1 MMKTIKILLLLGLFS
16 VTVLGQSDPKEIMKK
31 SRDQAKIAGL
41 ETKTI
46 LEINDGKGNKR
57 IRETTMASRIFPDGT
72 EKRVIVFLAPPDV
85 KGTSMLIYDYDKKI
99 DDMWIYM
106 PALRKSRKIVSTD
119 KAKSFMGSEFSNS
132 DLSIGTI
139 DDYTYTIE
147 GTETVDQ
154 QECWKIRLTP
164 ITPAIAAENGI
175 SYKLMWIGKK
185 DYMPRKTQYIG
196 PDGKTE
202 KELMF
207 SGIKLLDP
215 KANKYYVTH
224 MEMKNLKNN
233 RFSTMNMAEVSINPK
248 VNEEY
253 FTLSFIEKQ

>member
-1 MMKTIKILLLLGLFS
+1 MKTIKILIILGLCS
-16 VTVLGQSDPKEIMKK
+16 VSVFGQNDPKEIMKK
-31 SRDQAKIAGL
+31 SREQAKIAGL
-41 ETKTI
+41 ETKTT

-57 IRETTMASRIFPDGT
+57 IRETTMASRLFTDGT
-72 EKRVIVFLAPPDV
+72 EKRVIVFLAPADV
-85 KGTSMLIYDYDKKI
+85 KGTSMLIYDYDKKA

-106 PALRKSRKIVSTD
+106 PALRKSRKIVSSD
-119 KAKSFMGSEFSNS
+119 KTKSFMGSEFSNS

-139 DDYTYTIE
+139 DDFTYTIE

-164 ITPAIAAENGI
+164 ATPAIASENGV
-175 SYKLMWIGKK
+175 SYKFMWIGKK
-185 DYMPRKTQYIG
+185 DFMPRKTHFIG
-196 PDGKTE
+196 PDGTPV
-202 KELMF
+202 KELTY
-207 SGIKLLDP
+207 SGIKLIDP

-233 RFSTMNMAEVSINPK
+233 RFSVMSMDQVSVNPR

>member
-1 MMKTIKILLLLGLFS
+1 MKTVKILIILGFFS
-16 VTVLGQSDPKEIMKK
+16 MSVYGQSDPKEIMKK

-41 ETKTI
+41 ETKTT
-46 LEINDGKGNKR
+46 LEINDGKGNQR

-72 EKRVIVFLAPPDV
+72 EKRVIVFLAPADV
-85 KGTSMLIYDYDKKI
+85 KGTSMLIYDYDKKA

-106 PALRKSRKIVSTD
+106 PALRKSRKIVSSD
-119 KAKSFMGSEFSNS
+119 KTKSFMGSEFSNS

-139 DDYTYTIE
+139 DDFTYTIE
-147 GTETVDQ
+147 GTETIDQ

-164 ITPAIAAENGI
+164 STPEIAAENGV

-185 DYMPRKTQYIG
+185 DFMPRKTQFIG
-196 PDGKTE
+196 QDGSPV
-202 KELMF
+202 KELAY

-215 KANKYYVTH
+215 KANKYYITH
-224 MEMKNLKNN
+224 MEMKNLKNK
-233 RFSTMNMAEVSINPK
+233 RFSVMNMDQVSVNPR

-253 FTLSFIEKQ
+253 FTLSFLEKQ